1 MGDTM
6 KGTQI
11 EQDGDGRQQPA
22 LEEVKEWAAG
32 LEAMHARIAARFMR
46 AEPRR
51 RALAYLKGLLGRV
64 ERKNGWQL
72 AEYAGDST
80 PDGMQRLLASYQWD
94 ADQVRDDLRVYVLEH
109 LSEPEAVLIVDETG
123 FLKKGDKSVGVQRQY
138 SGTAGRIENCQIGVF
153 LTYASRQGS
162 AFLDRE
168 LYLPQEWAGDRARR
182 QEAGVP
188 EEVVF
193 QTKPQLAQRMLER
206 AFAAGVRA
214 AWVTADEVYGSD
226 RPLREWLEGQR
237 QAYVLAVRS
246 REMVPIASRMGVWS
260 VAVAEVAAGLAEA
273 AWQPLSAGE
282 GAKGLRWSEWAQ
294 VPLARQGHADWGYW
308 LLLRRSLAEPGEVHY
323 YLVAGPAET
332 SLAAMVQVAGR
343 RWAIEGGLE
352 AAKGEVGLD
361 QYEVRRWTGW
371 YRHITLALLA
381 HAYLVVLRAQA
392 AKGGT
397 ETLSPAPQSRV
408 L

>member
-1 MGDTM
+1 
-6 KGTQI
+6 
-11 EQDGDGRQQPA
+11 
-22 LEEVKEWAAG
+22 
-32 LEAMHARIAARFMR
+32 
-46 AEPRR
+46 
-51 RALAYLKGLLGRV
+51 
-64 ERKNGWQL
+64 
-72 AEYAGDST
+72 
-80 PDGMQRLLASYQWD
+80 
-94 ADQVRDDLRVYVLEH
+94 VLEH

-138 SGTAGRIENCQIGVF
+138 SGTAGRIENSQIGVF
-153 LTYASRQGS
+153 LTYASTQGN

-168 LYLPQEWAGDRARR
+168 LYLPQEWAADRARR

-188 EEVVF
+188 AEVVF

-206 AFAAGVRA
+206 AFAAGVQV

-226 RPLREWLEGQR
+226 RPLREWLEGHR

-246 REMVPIASRMGVWS
+246 REMVPIASRMGVWA
-260 VAVAEVAAGLAEA
+260 VAVAEIAAGLAET
-273 AWQPLSAGE
+273 AWQQLSAGA
-282 GAKGLRWSEWAQ
+282 GAKGLRWYEWAQ
-294 VPLARQGHADWGYW
+294 VPLARQDEADWGYW
-308 LLLRRSLAEPGEVHY
+308 LLLRRSLTEPGEVHY

-381 HAYLVVLRAQA
+381 HAYLVVMRAQA
-392 AKGGT
+392 VKGGT
-397 ETLSPAPQSRV
+397 AALAAARQSSV